1 MQSIGAFSIALPPR
15 CFWKRLQITGAP
27 SSTVLGLLAAL
38 LSDYSTGPDTDRPT
52 RPGIGTGRG
61 NCFTYGTGTYATHM
75 SRVGPRRRPGSLPRV
90 LSLRQSSAW
99 RMGISPTPTGAQ
111 CDNVVH
117 NPSAHHVTMPFMI
130 HPPSPLSSAVYL
142 SSCRG
147 WIFTGRL
154 QSAGEDE
161 LISDCRLSSP
171 YTSRAG
177 PSTNRWSQQCA
188 SRFNPT
194 CPEPTQWHNCGY
206 AIQYGG
212 CDIRSGTTA

>member
-1 MQSIGAFSIALPPR
+1 
-15 CFWKRLQITGAP
+15 
-27 SSTVLGLLAAL
+27 
-38 LSDYSTGPDTDRPT
+38 
-52 RPGIGTGRG
+52 
-61 NCFTYGTGTYATHM
+61 
-75 SRVGPRRRPGSLPRV
+75 
-90 LSLRQSSAW
+90 
-99 RMGISPTPTGAQ
+99 MGISPTPTGAQ

-212 CDIRSGTTA
+212 CDIRSGTKLYWRDITGVTLPIRAIEWPPKYLYQNVRTIHHLVSAREPWLSVQPWECTLKPKPSPPKT